1 MILQSMTAY
10 GYGEHEGEGLCYTA
24 ELRTLNSR
32 YLEVSVRLPR
42 HLLALEVEIINHVK
56 ARLKRGKVD
65 VFIDTVR
72 AGTTREMPQLDP
84 EAVRHYLALHREVS
98 ALILGA
104 GGSPPETPG
113 FSDLIRLDGVLQSDK
128 AKARGASAAELHKPG
143 IFQALDK
150 ALDALVKARKQEGQA
165 LSKAIESLVKDL
177 ENGRAIVHGQRDQI
191 LTHLHKNY
199 LKRLEAVTA
208 MLQKA
213 GQPTGPQPSDERLA
227 AEVTLLSDKAD
238 IDEELTRLETHNKE
252 FLRLMATEEAPGRKL
267 DFMCQEMHREV
278 NTMSNKLVQ
287 TEVSQHT
294 IEMKQVIERIRQQVQ
309 NIE

>member
-1 MILQSMTAY
+1 MSLHSMTAY
-10 GYGEHEGEGLCYTA
+10 GYGEHEGQGLCYTA

-56 ARLKRGKVD
+56 GRLKRGKVD

-72 AGTTREMPQLDP
+72 AGSAREMPQLDP
-84 EAVRHYLALHREVS
+84 DAVRHYLALYREVS
-98 ALILGA
+98 SLVMGA
-104 GGSPPETPG
+104 GGAPPAEPA
-113 FSDLIRLDGVLQSDK
+113 FADLIRLEGVLQSDK
-128 AKARGASAAELHKPG
+128 ARPRGVDAAEAHKPG

-165 LSKAIESLVKDL
+165 LGEALTELVGDL
-177 ENGRAIVHGQRDQI
+177 ERGRTIVHGQRDLI
-191 LTHLHKNY
+191 LAHLHKNY
-199 LKRLEAVTA
+199 MKRLDAVTA
-208 MLQKA
+208 LLQKA
-213 GQPTGPQPSDERLA
+213 GQATGSAPSEERLA
-227 AEVTLLSDKAD
+227 AEVTILSDKAD
-238 IDEELTRLETHNKE
+238 IDEELTRLQTHNKE
-252 FLRLMATEEAPGRKL
+252 FLRLMAAEEAAGRKL
-267 DFMCQEMHREV
+267 DFLCQEMHREV

-294 IEMKQVIERIRQQVQ
+294 IEMKQTIERIRQQVQ

>member
-1 MILQSMTAY
+1 MSLHSMTAY
-10 GYGEHEGEGLCYTA
+10 GYGEHEGDCLCYTS

-56 ARLKRGKVD
+56 GRLKRGKVD

-72 AGTTREMPQLDP
+72 AGTAREMPQLDP
-84 EAVRHYLALHREVS
+84 DAVRHYLGLYREVA
-98 ALILGA
+98 ALVMGA
-104 GGSPPETPG
+104 GGAPPPEPA
-113 FSDLIRLDGVLQSDK
+113 FVDLLRLDGVLQSDK
-128 AKARGASAAELHKPG
+128 VKQRGVDAAEAHKAG
-143 IFQALDK
+143 IFKALDK

-165 LSKAIESLVKDL
+165 LGKALTELVNDL
-177 ENGRAIVHGQRDQI
+177 EGGRTIVHGQRDQI
-191 LTHLHKNY
+191 LSHLHKNY
-199 LKRLEAVTA
+199 LKRLDAVTA

-213 GQPTGPQPSDERLA
+213 GQPTGAAPSEERLA
-227 AEVTLLSDKAD
+227 AEVTILSDKAD
-238 IDEELTRLETHNKE
+238 IDEELTRLQTHNKE
-252 FLRLMATEEAPGRKL
+252 FLRLMATEEAAGRKL
-267 DFMCQEMHREV
+267 DFLCQEMHREV

-294 IEMKQVIERIRQQVQ
+294 IEMKQTIERIRQQVQ